1 MEVRDM
7 KLVCRYRFLAAG
19 YLLLTISSVLLFSC
33 KSIEEEIDLVEEDET
48 EEMFQDGDDG
58 RG

>member
-1 MEVRDM
+1 M
-7 KLVCRYRFLAAG
+7 
-19 YLLLTISSVLLFSC
+19 ISSRDINWKRLIAGGEWVG
-33 KSIEEEIDLVEEDET
+33 KQIEEEIELVEEDET